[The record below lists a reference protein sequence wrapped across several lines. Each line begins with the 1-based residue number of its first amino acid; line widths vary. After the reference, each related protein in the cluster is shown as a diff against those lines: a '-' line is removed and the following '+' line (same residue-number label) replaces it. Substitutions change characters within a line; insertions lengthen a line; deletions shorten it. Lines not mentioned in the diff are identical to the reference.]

1 MAKGKNNLS
10 KTAVWILMGLLI
22 LGLGGFGATNL
33 SGTVRTVGQ
42 VGEKYIDINA
52 YARALSQEIQAA
64 SAEAGTQINF
74 AQAQAMGL
82 DRAVLASMVQARA
95 LDHETEQIGL
105 SVGDE
110 NLSNEILKIPAF
122 RGIDGSFDREAYAF
136 SLEQAGTSEAEF
148 ETRLREEISRS
159 LLQGAIMAGTKMP
172 NTYARILV
180 AFLGERR
187 DFTWAELDVKDLK
200 TPYETPEEDT
210 LRNFYEAN
218 INDYQLPE
226 TKRITYAVL
235 QPDDLIDDI
244 EIDQSDLRAEYDA
257 RADQYIQ
264 PERRLVERLVYFND
278 QEANKAAAQLEVG
291 GTSFEALV
299 QDRGLNLSDVDLGD
313 VTKTELDAAGNSVF
327 SASVGDVVGPLPS
340 PVGPALFRINAVISA
355 QNTTYEQVENL
366 IRLDLATDAAR
377 RQVAVLTEEFDNML
391 AAGATL
397 EDLDVETAMQID
409 VIDWDPSIEDDIA
422 AYDGFRDAAKA
433 LTMEDFPEIIQL
445 DEGGIVALRL
455 EEIIPPRPAAF
466 EVIMAELKENFKAE
480 QVEASLTSQAKA
492 LLPALRSGEPFA
504 EQGLKPTIE
513 SGIGRSAFLEGKP
526 TSFVNDVFTMN
537 AGEVRIIP
545 SQGSILVVRLD
556 KIVAVGGSEENSI
569 EMTAISKEVDQILA
583 SELFKIFS
591 EDVVVRAGPQIN
603 QQALDAVHVN
613 FP

>member
-200 TPYETPEEDT
+200 TPSETPEEDT

-409 VIDWDPSIEDDIA
+409 FIDWDPSIEDDIA

-433 LTMEDFPEIIQL
+433 LTMEDFPKIIQL

>member
-33 SGTVRTVGQ
+33 SGTIRTVGQ

-210 LRNFYEAN
+210 LRTFYEAN

-433 LTMEDFPEIIQL
+433 LTMEDFPKIIQL

>member
-409 VIDWDPSIEDDIA
+409 FIDWDPSIEDDIA

-433 LTMEDFPEIIQL
+433 LTMEDFPKIIQL

>member
-409 VIDWDPSIEDDIA
+409 FIDWDPSIEDDIA

-433 LTMEDFPEIIQL
+433 LTMEDFPKIIQL

-545 SQGSILVVRLD
+545 SQGSILVVQLD

>member
-200 TPYETPEEDT
+200 LPYETPEEDT
-210 LRNFYEAN
+210 LRTFYEAN

>member
-409 VIDWDPSIEDDIA
+409 FIDWDPSIEDDIA

>member
-433 LTMEDFPEIIQL
+433 LTMEDFPKIIQL

-556 KIVAVGGSEENSI
+556 KIVAVGGSEENSM

>member
-466 EVIMAELKENFKAE
+466 EVILAELKENFKAE

-545 SQGSILVVRLD
+545 SQGSILVVQLD

>member
-210 LRNFYEAN
+210 LRTFYEAN

>member
-513 SGIGRSAFLEGKP
+513 SGIGRSAFLEGKT
-526 TSFVNDVFTMN
+526 TSFVHDVFTMN

>member
-513 SGIGRSAFLEGKP
+513 SGIVRSAFLEGKP

-556 KIVAVGGSEENSI
+556 KIVAVGDSEENSI

>member
-159 LLQGAIMAGTKMP
+159 LLQRAIMAGTKMP

-210 LRNFYEAN
+210 LRTFYEAN

-409 VIDWDPSIEDDIA
+409 VIDWDPSIEYDIA

-433 LTMEDFPEIIQL
+433 LTMEDFPKIIQL

>member
-433 LTMEDFPEIIQL
+433 LTMEDFPKIIQL

>member
-1 MAKGKNNLS
+1 
-10 KTAVWILMGLLI
+10 MGLLI

-200 TPYETPEEDT
+200 LPYETPEEDT
-210 LRNFYEAN
+210 LRTFYEAN

-433 LTMEDFPEIIQL
+433 LTMEDFPKIIQL

>member
-200 TPYETPEEDT
+200 IPYETPEEDT
-210 LRNFYEAN
+210 LRTFYEAN

-433 LTMEDFPEIIQL
+433 LTMEDFPKIIQL

>member
-556 KIVAVGGSEENSI
+556 KIVAVGDSEENSI

>member
-235 QPDDLIDDI
+235 QPDELIDDI

-433 LTMEDFPEIIQL
+433 LTMEDFPKIIQL

-556 KIVAVGGSEENSI
+556 KIVAVGGSEENSM

>member
-82 DRAVLASMVQARA
+82 DRAVLASMIQARA

-172 NTYARILV
+172 NTYARIIV

-409 VIDWDPSIEDDIA
+409 FIDWDPSIEDDIA

-433 LTMEDFPEIIQL
+433 LTMEDFPKIIQL

>member
-200 TPYETPEEDT
+200 TPSETPEEDT

-244 EIDQSDLRAEYDA
+244 EIDQSDLHAEYDA

-409 VIDWDPSIEDDIA
+409 FIDWDPSIEDDIA

-433 LTMEDFPEIIQL
+433 LTMEDFPKIIQL

>member
-210 LRNFYEAN
+210 LRTFYEAN

-556 KIVAVGGSEENSI
+556 KIVAVGGSEENSM

>member
-1 MAKGKNNLS
+1 
-10 KTAVWILMGLLI
+10 MGLLI

-200 TPYETPEEDT
+200 TPSETPEEDT

-409 VIDWDPSIEDDIA
+409 FIDWDPSIEDDIA

-433 LTMEDFPEIIQL
+433 LTMEDFPKIIQL

>member
-210 LRNFYEAN
+210 LRTFYEAN

-433 LTMEDFPEIIQL
+433 LTMEDFPKIIQL

>member
-210 LRNFYEAN
+210 LRTFYEAN

-433 LTMEDFPEIIQL
+433 LTMEDFPKIIQL

-556 KIVAVGGSEENSI
+556 KIVAVGGSEENSM

>member
-33 SGTVRTVGQ
+33 SGTIRTVGQ

-200 TPYETPEEDT
+200 LPYETPEEDT
-210 LRNFYEAN
+210 LRTFYEAN

-433 LTMEDFPEIIQL
+433 LTMEDFPKIIQL

-556 KIVAVGGSEENSI
+556 KIVAVGGSEENSM

>member
-409 VIDWDPSIEDDIA
+409 FIDWDPSIEDDIA

-433 LTMEDFPEIIQL
+433 LTMEDFPKIIQL

-556 KIVAVGGSEENSI
+556 KVVAVGGSEENSI

>member
-200 TPYETPEEDT
+200 TPSETPEEDT

-244 EIDQSDLRAEYDA
+244 EIDQSDLHAEYDA

-327 SASVGDVVGPLPS
+327 SASVGDVVGPLHS

-409 VIDWDPSIEDDIA
+409 FIDWDPSIEDDIA

-433 LTMEDFPEIIQL
+433 LTMEDFPKIIQL

>member
-556 KIVAVGGSEENSI
+556 KIVAVGGSEENSM

>member
-513 SGIGRSAFLEGKP
+513 SGIVRSAFLEGKP

>member
-200 TPYETPEEDT
+200 LPYETPEEDT
-210 LRNFYEAN
+210 LRTFYEAN

-556 KIVAVGGSEENSI
+556 KIVAVGGSEENSM

>member
-1 MAKGKNNLS
+1 
-10 KTAVWILMGLLI
+10 MGLLI

-210 LRNFYEAN
+210 LRTFYEAN

-433 LTMEDFPEIIQL
+433 LTMEDFPKIIQL

>member
-409 VIDWDPSIEDDIA
+409 FIDWDPSIEDDIA

-433 LTMEDFPEIIQL
+433 LT
-445 DEGGIVALRL
+445 
-455 EEIIPPRPAAF
+455 
-466 EVIMAELKENFKAE
+466 
-480 QVEASLTSQAKA
+480 
-492 LLPALRSGEPFA
+492 
-504 EQGLKPTIE
+504 
-513 SGIGRSAFLEGKP
+513 
-526 TSFVNDVFTMN
+526 
-537 AGEVRIIP
+537 
-545 SQGSILVVRLD
+545 
-556 KIVAVGGSEENSI
+556 
-569 EMTAISKEVDQILA
+569 
-583 SELFKIFS
+583 
-591 EDVVVRAGPQIN
+591 
-603 QQALDAVHVN
+603 
-613 FP
+613 

>member
-545 SQGSILVVRLD
+545 SQGSILVVQLD

>member
-200 TPYETPEEDT
+200 TTYETPEEDT

-433 LTMEDFPEIIQL
+433 LTMEDFPKIIQL

-556 KIVAVGGSEENSI
+556 KIVAVGGSEENSM

>member
-409 VIDWDPSIEDDIA
+409 FIDWDPSIEDDIA

-545 SQGSILVVRLD
+545 SQGSILVVQLD

>member
-1 MAKGKNNLS
+1 M
-10 KTAVWILMGLLI
+10 
-22 LGLGGFGATNL
+22 
-33 SGTVRTVGQ
+33 
-42 VGEKYIDINA
+42 
-52 YARALSQEIQAA
+52 
-64 SAEAGTQINF
+64 
-74 AQAQAMGL
+74 
-82 DRAVLASMVQARA
+82 
-95 LDHETEQIGL
+95 
-105 SVGDE
+105 
-110 NLSNEILKIPAF
+110 
-122 RGIDGSFDREAYAF
+122 
-136 SLEQAGTSEAEF
+136 
-148 ETRLREEISRS
+148 
-159 LLQGAIMAGTKMP
+159 
-172 NTYARILV
+172 

-200 TPYETPEEDT
+200 LPYETPEEDT
-210 LRNFYEAN
+210 LRTFYEAN

-244 EIDQSDLRAEYDA
+244 EIDQADLRAEYDA

-433 LTMEDFPEIIQL
+433 LTMEDFPKIIQL

-556 KIVAVGGSEENSI
+556 KIVAVGGSEENSM

>member
-200 TPYETPEEDT
+200 LPYETPEEDT
-210 LRNFYEAN
+210 LRTFYEAN

-433 LTMEDFPEIIQL
+433 LTMEDFPKIIQL

>member
-200 TPYETPEEDT
+200 TPYETPKKIPYAIFM
-210 LRNFYEAN
+210 R
-218 INDYQLPE
+218 
-226 TKRITYAVL
+226 RISTITNCPKL
-235 QPDDLIDDI
+235 
-244 EIDQSDLRAEYDA
+244 
-257 RADQYIQ
+257 
-264 PERRLVERLVYFND
+264 N
-278 QEANKAAAQLEVG
+278 
-291 GTSFEALV
+291 ALH
-299 QDRGLNLSDVDLGD
+299 
-313 VTKTELDAAGNSVF
+313 
-327 SASVGDVVGPLPS
+327 
-340 PVGPALFRINAVISA
+340 
-355 QNTTYEQVENL
+355 
-366 IRLDLATDAAR
+366 
-377 RQVAVLTEEFDNML
+377 
-391 AAGATL
+391 
-397 EDLDVETAMQID
+397 MQC
-409 VIDWDPSIEDDIA
+409 
-422 AYDGFRDAAKA
+422 Y
-433 LTMEDFPEIIQL
+433 
-445 DEGGIVALRL
+445 
-455 EEIIPPRPAAF
+455 
-466 EVIMAELKENFKAE
+466 
-480 QVEASLTSQAKA
+480 SQM
-492 LLPALRSGEPFA
+492 
-504 EQGLKPTIE
+504 I
-513 SGIGRSAFLEGKP
+513 
-526 TSFVNDVFTMN
+526 
-537 AGEVRIIP
+537 
-545 SQGSILVVRLD
+545 
-556 KIVAVGGSEENSI
+556 
-569 EMTAISKEVDQILA
+569 
-583 SELFKIFS
+583 
-591 EDVVVRAGPQIN
+591 
-603 QQALDAVHVN
+603 
-613 FP
+613 

>member
-455 EEIIPPRPAAF
+455 EEIIAPRPAAF

-513 SGIGRSAFLEGKP
+513 LGIGRSAFLEGKP

>member
-409 VIDWDPSIEDDIA
+409 FIGWDPSIEDDIA

-433 LTMEDFPEIIQL
+433 LTMEDFPKIIQL